1 MDRRRFLV
9 GMAALGTTLVGC
21 SNPNQ
26 PTLRVRSLKNSV
38 PAQLPGEFRRQL
50 AQFKDANLEFKPENQ
65 LRDIFEQLQSWKQ
78 QTNVVAPP
86 RSPMIPFLYQSSE
99 PVPDLVML
107 GDYWLSTAIRQQ
119 LIQPLDPSQWQQ
131 WQQVPEK
138 WKAIVNRDGQ
148 GTLLR
153 SRDQNSKSQIW
164 GAPYR
169 WGGTVIA
176 YRTDIFRDRNLQPPK
191 DWSDLWREEL
201 RGRISLLDQPRETI
215 GLTLKKLGQS
225 YNTPDLTKVTN
236 LEAEL
241 RALHQQAKLYSS
253 TNYLQPLILD
263 DTWVAVGWSTDVLD
277 TTRRNPSIAVV
288 FPTSGTALWTDVWVR
303 PAGGGTAQG
312 AQALLSQWINF
323 CWQPAIA
330 PQLSLLSEAA
340 SPILPTLNASTFP
353 KELQD
358 NQILTPASELLD
370 RSEFLEPIP
379 EATVE
384 QYRQLWE
391 KIRQVA

>member
-1 MDRRRFLV
+1 MDRRSFLV
-9 GMAALGTTLVGC
+9 GLAALGTTVAGC

-26 PTLRVRSLKNSV
+26 PTLRIRSLKNSV
-38 PAQLPGEFRRQL
+38 PAQLPGQFRKQVT
-50 AQFKDANLEFKPENQ
+50 QFKDANLEFKPEEQ
-65 LRDIFEQLQSWKQ
+65 LRDIFAELQAWKQ
-78 QTNVVAPP
+78 RAGEVAPQ
-86 RSPMIPFLYQSSE
+86 RSPIPIPFLNRSE

-107 GDYWLSTAIRQQ
+107 GDYWLSTAIRQR

-138 WKAIVNRDGQ
+138 WQAIVNRDDQ
-148 GTLLR
+148 GLLLQKQDR
-153 SRDQNSKSQIW
+153 NAKSQIW

-176 YRTDIFRDRNLQPPK
+176 YRKDIFRDRNLQPPQ
-191 DWSDLWREEL
+191 DWSDLWREDL

-225 YNTPDLTKVTN
+225 YNTADLSKVAK
-236 LEAEL
+236 LESEL
-241 RALHQQAKLYSS
+241 QALNRQAKFYSS

-263 DTWVAVGWSTDVLD
+263 DTWVAVGWSHDVLSVM
-277 TTRRNPSIAVV
+277 RRNPAIAAV

-303 PAGGGTAQG
+303 PASGETSQA

-330 PQLSLLSEAA
+330 PQLSLISQAA
-340 SPILPTLNASTFP
+340 SPILTQLDAATFP
-353 KELQD
+353 KPLQD
-358 NQILTPASELLD
+358 NDLLTPAPELLD
-370 RSEFLEPIP
+370 RSEFLEPLP
-379 EATVE
+379 EATVA
-384 QYRQLWE
+384 QYRQVWE
-391 KIRQVA
+391 KVRQAV